1 MGSFEVRWRRSA
13 LRDIK
18 KIAKVDRDGARRIR
32 GVITGL
38 ADDLFPP
45 NSRKLTASAAY
56 RLRVGSYR
64 VFYTIDG
71 RAHVVVIEE
80 ISPRRDA
87 Y

>member
-1 MGSFEVRWRRSA
+1 MGSFKVRWRRSA

-18 KIAKVDRDGARRIR
+18 KIAKADRDGARRIR
-32 GVITGL
+32 NAIEGL
-38 ADDLFPP
+38 GDNLFPA
-45 NSRKLTASAAY
+45 NSRKLATWEGY

-64 VFYTIDG
+64 VFYTTDG
-71 RAHVVVIEE
+71 KARVVIIEE

>member
-13 LRDIK
+13 LHDIK

-32 GVITGL
+32 GAIAGL
-38 ADDLFPP
+38 TDDLFPA
-45 NSRKLTASAAY
+45 NSRKLTASEAY

-71 RAHVVVIEE
+71 KSHVVVIEE

>member
-1 MGSFEVRWRRSA
+1 MGSFKVRWHSAA

-18 KIAKVDRDGARRIR
+18 KIAKADRDGARRIYNA
-32 GVITGL
+32 IEGL
-38 ADDLFPP
+38 GDNLFPT
-45 NSRKLTASAAY
+45 NSRKLVTWEGY

-71 RAHVVVIEE
+71 KARVVIIEE